1 MEKEQDIPGS
11 LLSCWGNRVRVVV
24 GRTLFCITLIARMV
38 VGWGS
43 LQGVDKIRYI
53 FRWAMDHSTTYQVML
68 IPLLNRFCHSSR
80 GFQVF
85 FWMVCAS

>member
-1 MEKEQDIPGS
+1 
-11 LLSCWGNRVRVVV
+11 
-24 GRTLFCITLIARMV
+24 MV

-68 IPLLNRFCHSSR
+68 IPLLNRFCHSTR